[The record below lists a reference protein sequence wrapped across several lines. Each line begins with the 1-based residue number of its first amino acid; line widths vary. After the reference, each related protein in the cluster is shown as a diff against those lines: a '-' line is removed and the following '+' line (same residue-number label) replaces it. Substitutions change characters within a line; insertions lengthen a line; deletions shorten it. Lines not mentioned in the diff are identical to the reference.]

1 MRSQRLLFSAV
12 GFALSWISATLIAYL
27 VGTYLAILLRQMIVL
42 GTIDTVPPS
51 SIMYLALSP
60 PGYWGPAT
68 VISLSFFS
76 GLIQFGF
83 LGFGQW
89 VILRRRVGISSWWV
103 LLTGI
108 GAAIVSPPFAYWRSI
123 ALSSGS
129 AAFQNATF
137 GVANG
142 WWFFLLAAATIP
154 LAVSS
159 LQWLVLR
166 RHLVHAGWWLPASV
180 TAGAISFAART
191 LLNLPYGQWH
201 HALLMSPLARTI
213 GVPAV
218 TRIEYAISEVA
229 SMLMLQAVLAIAL
242 AILLS
247 TQTTD
252 PVRHDSVASAS
263 APDTSFA

>member
-1 MRSQRLLFSAV
+1 MRSQRPRSSAF
-12 GFALSWISATLIAYL
+12 GFVVLWIVATLIAFFL
-27 VGTYLAILLRQMIVL
+27 GTYVSILLRQTVVL
-42 GTIDTVPPS
+42 GTVDTVPPA
-51 SIMYLALSP
+51 SIMYLALTP

-68 VISLSFFS
+68 IISLSFVS

-89 VILRRRVGISSWWV
+89 VILRRRVEISSWWV

-129 AAFQNATF
+129 AAFQNTTF
-137 GVANG
+137 GIANG

-166 RHLVHAGWWLPASV
+166 RHLVHAGWWLPAWV
-180 TAGAISFAART
+180 TAGAISFVSQT
-191 LLNLPYGQWH
+191 LLNLPYAQWH

-218 TRIEYAISEVA
+218 TRIEYAISEVG
-229 SMLMLQAVLAIAL
+229 SMLVLQVLLAIVL
-242 AILLS
+242 AILLNS
-247 TQTTD
+247 QTVD
-252 PVRHDSVASAS
+252 PVRHDSALSAS